1 MSVPLD
7 RLYQFIES
15 TISEVYGNV
24 IIYQFWPHGSKKL
37 DNLIKLH
44 HDMDWCDTMLVPAVI
59 CNDQEPLNY
68 EFYQNHPAH
77 QLNYFVELAQRYD
90 CNVPTNLERHSIFD
104 KNVVLHS
111 EKNSPELDKYAGD
124 DRFIPAYYWSHA
136 VISLDWFRYA
146 KHVNQNKIVEKNFL
160 IYNRAWAG
168 TREYRIKF
176 TELLIK
182 HDLVPHCKT
191 TFNPED
197 PDTKVH
203 YTHHEFKNSV
213 WKSDLNLHGVFP
225 TNELNSCASADFVLG
240 DYEHCDI
247 EVVLETL
254 FDDLRVHLTEKI
266 LRPIACAQPFILVSP
281 PASLQYLKDYGFLTY
296 DTVWDESYDNIT
308 DPALRLQN
316 IIELMKT
323 IANWDPKTKM
333 QKMIQARAIAEHN
346 KKHFFSDDFFNLVLT
361 ELKTNIKTALVEVV
375 QTNTSSRFL
384 QYRKEYAQHHELKQ
398 IINGRVPHP
407 NVKHLPSGDI
417 EKQTYFNTD
426 KIMTVLKQARKYY
439 DNASGQTR
447 NE

>member
-146 KHVNQNKIVEKNFL
+146 
-160 IYNRAWAG
+160 
-168 TREYRIKF
+168 
-176 TELLIK
+176 
-182 HDLVPHCKT
+182 
-191 TFNPED
+191 
-197 PDTKVH
+197 
-203 YTHHEFKNSV
+203 
-213 WKSDLNLHGVFP
+213 
-225 TNELNSCASADFVLG
+225 
-240 DYEHCDI
+240 
-247 EVVLETL
+247 
-254 FDDLRVHLTEKI
+254 
-266 LRPIACAQPFILVSP
+266 
-281 PASLQYLKDYGFLTY
+281 
-296 DTVWDESYDNIT
+296 
-308 DPALRLQN
+308 
-316 IIELMKT
+316 
-323 IANWDPKTKM
+323 
-333 QKMIQARAIAEHN
+333 
-346 KKHFFSDDFFNLVLT
+346 
-361 ELKTNIKTALVEVV
+361 
-375 QTNTSSRFL
+375 
-384 QYRKEYAQHHELKQ
+384 
-398 IINGRVPHP
+398 
-407 NVKHLPSGDI
+407 
-417 EKQTYFNTD
+417 
-426 KIMTVLKQARKYY
+426 
-439 DNASGQTR
+439 
-447 NE
+447 